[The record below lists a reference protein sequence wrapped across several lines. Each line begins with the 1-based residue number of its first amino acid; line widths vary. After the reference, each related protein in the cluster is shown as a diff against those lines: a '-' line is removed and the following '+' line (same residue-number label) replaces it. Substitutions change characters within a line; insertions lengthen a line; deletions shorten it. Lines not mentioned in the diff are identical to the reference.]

1 MYRMWPRVS
10 TLYLQAARET
20 VQRGGGGGG
29 GGAAEEYSTTSGTS
43 EERERVTWLANGVA
57 RVKRFRY
64 LRGRE
69 PRATR
74 ERVLP
79 HLNAKDRVTGSSS

>member
-1 MYRMWPRVS
+1 VRCVYRMWPRVS

-20 VQRGGGGGG
+20 VQRGGG
-29 GGAAEEYSTTSGTS
+29 AAEAYSTTSGTS

-64 LRGRE
+64 LREHE

-74 ERVLP
+74 ARVLP